1 MHELALAESLVG
13 KIVEISVEDNISVIT
28 SVTLL
33 IGDLSGVDKDALDFA
48 LPFVSEG
55 TLLEKSKFIYE
66 RVKLQVKCDD
76 CDKESYP
83 EVPIIVCTHCHSDN
97 IAIIAGRE
105 FVIKEMEVESV

>member
-13 KIVEISVEDNISVIT
+13 KIVEIAKEDKISVIT

-33 IGDLSGVDKDALDFA
+33 IGDLSGVDQEALDFA

-66 RVKLQVKCDD
+66 TVKLKVKCED
-76 CDKESYP
+76 CNKESFP
-83 EVPIIVCTHCHSDN
+83 EVPIIACTHCYSDN

-105 FVIKEMEVESV
+105 FVIKEMEV